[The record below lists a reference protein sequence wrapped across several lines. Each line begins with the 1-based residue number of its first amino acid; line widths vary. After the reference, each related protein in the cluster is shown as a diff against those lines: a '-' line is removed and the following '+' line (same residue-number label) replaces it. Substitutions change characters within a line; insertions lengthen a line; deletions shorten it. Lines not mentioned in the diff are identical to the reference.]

1 MIIVHLNDNYITQ
14 AIVQAC
20 VVITR
25 KGNDLLNI
33 CLVRRRTEVP
43 HTQRTHELEHPLLPE
58 STHMFILPPLTP
70 P

>member
-1 MIIVHLNDNYITQ
+1 MIIVHLNDNYITP

-43 HTQRTHELEHPLLPE
+43 RTQSSARLGLELMT
-58 STHMFILPPLTP
+58 SRS
-70 P
+70 